1 MELRIGIIGTGS
13 MGGMLAKA
21 WATAGKA
28 EVFVYNRT
36 PEKARDV
43 ARQVPRIHVASS
55 AQDVA
60 RFADI
65 VVVCTRA
72 SDGRALLDQIGDVLA
87 PSQILATSISTIPLA
102 DLEACT
108 RAKVAKII
116 PSIVQSIQ
124 SGVLLVSY
132 GSRFDGPDQECFES
146 ILGQISLP
154 FTVGEDQLRVCSD
167 LTSCGPAFIASILN
181 AWAEAAAKTGLITR
195 GEAEFLITHTFTSTA
210 HLFLS
215 GQSAADVLRRVKVP
229 GGVTEAGLEVLDG
242 RVRGVFEDLHAQTAD
257 HSRCK
262 AAAVQPL
269 AFGNES

>member
-1 MELRIGIIGTGS
+1 

-36 PEKARDV
+36 PEKAREL
-43 ARQVPRIHVASS
+43 ARQVPRIHVAAS

-60 RFADI
+60 RFTDVP
-65 VVVCTRA
+65 VVATRA
-72 SDGRALLDQIGDVLA
+72 SDGRVLLDQIGDILA
-87 PSQILATSISTIPLA
+87 PSQVLATTISTIPLA
-102 DLEACT
+102 DLETCT

-116 PSIVQSIQ
+116 PSIVQSVQ

-132 GSRFDGPDQECFES
+132 GSRFSGPDQEFFES
-146 ILGQISLP
+146 VLGQIALP
-154 FTVGEDQLRVCSD
+154 FAVGEDQLRVCSD

-181 AWAEAAAKTGLITR
+181 AWAEAATKTGRISR

-210 HLFLS
+210 NLFLS
-215 GQSAADVLRRVKVP
+215 GLSAADVLQRVTVP
-229 GGVTEAGLEVLDG
+229 GGVTEVGLDVLDG
-242 RVRGVFEDLHAQTAD
+242 RVREVFEDLHTQTEQ

-262 AAAVQPL
+262 SAVQPL
-269 AFGNES
+269 ASGQES